1 MFSVST
7 RLSTTGLVRN
17 WWLVGFCLLITIIGV
32 AVPQP
37 VAAHAALKSSSPA
50 SGDVL
55 DTAPSTIQA
64 RFTEPLE
71 RSYSRMVLYDRNGVE
86 VEGTSLSEGAD
97 AFTMELTV
105 PPDLPHDTY
114 SVLWRTLSEAD
125 GHSAQNFFAFTIGTN
140 VDIAP
145 VAIPG
150 ANETADTA
158 PQWAKTFSRWAALVG
173 AALLI
178 AAWPI
183 WSVVIRP
190 ALDPVRGEGLA
201 IARRMRRFVRI
212 AVALAVAGSVFALL
226 VQSLVIPDGTIL
238 DKVISTLGQ
247 TRYGHLW
254 LARIGLIAI
263 LGIVLAACGWWFMRK
278 RQVEGVVA
286 WTVAAAVTLPFSL
299 TAHASARPAGRTF
312 AVVADALHLAAA
324 STWIGG
330 LAILFT
336 VLLPG
341 LRSVAVAERRRVLAI
356 AIPRFS
362 ILALIAVATLGI
374 TGFYAGWLHVGNL
387 SALTSTD
394 YGRSLIVK
402 LVLLLAVLAIAAV
415 NLFVI
420 QRRLARGTGKAG
432 NSAWSRRLRWT
443 IGGELVLVLLMLVA
457 VGQLTSLQPAREVM
471 VERARQISASFT
483 ADGTDATLLIAPG
496 IAGSNHLRLEVD
508 GRTLPS
514 GTEALL
520 RLTIP
525 DRQNLGT
532 KEIQLARA
540 SDNAFEHHGSELSI
554 ADDWTV
560 TVIIRRPGAAP
571 IEAEQ
576 TVTIGT
582 TPPDVE
588 VPGDPWRFSTTG
600 GVAGLA
606 LVLLGVAGI
615 LMTVAA
621 GQTRRMQKE
630 TGGLGIV
637 ALLLGLVL
645 LFQARI
651 DPALAN
657 VAGGDA
663 IDPADAAMVTR
674 GEAIY
679 GSACLSCHGP
689 GLRGDGPAGVDMQPP
704 PADFGDSHT
713 MVHSEADLIYWVRNG
728 KQGTGMP
735 AFGDTLS
742 DQDMLDVLSYIERRQ
757 QDLGSPGT
765 PVTAPIESGHR
776 RVER

>member
-7 RLSTTGLVRN
+7 RLSTTGLVRH

-37 VAAHAALKSSSPA
+37 VAAHAALESSSPA

-55 DTAPSTIQA
+55 DTVPSTIRA

-71 RSYSRMVLYDRNGVE
+71 RSYSRMALYDRNGVE
-86 VEGTSLSEGAD
+86 VEGTSLSPGTDE
-97 AFTMELTV
+97 FTMELTV
-105 PPDLPHDTY
+105 PPDLPNGTY

-125 GHSAQNFFAFTIGTN
+125 GHSTQNFFAFTIGTN
-140 VDIAP
+140 ADIAT

-150 ANETADTA
+150 SDETDSAT
-158 PQWAKTFSRWAALVG
+158 PQWAKTSSRWAALVG

-178 AAWPI
+178 AAWPV

-190 ALDPVRGEGLA
+190 ALGPVRGEGPA
-201 IARRMRRFVRI
+201 IARRMRRFVRV

-226 VQSLVIPDGTIL
+226 VQSLTIPDGTIL

-247 TRYGHLW
+247 TRYGQLW
-254 LARIGLIAI
+254 LVRIGLIVI
-263 LGIVLAACGWWFMRK
+263 LGVVLAACGWWFTRK
-278 RQVEGVVA
+278 RQVEGIIA
-286 WTVAAAVTLPFSL
+286 WIVAAAVTLPFSL
-299 TAHASARPAGRTF
+299 TAHASAQPAGRTF
-312 AVVADALHLAAA
+312 AVVADVLHLAAA
-324 STWIGG
+324 SAWIGG

-341 LRSVAVAERRRVLAI
+341 LRSVAAAERRSVLAV

-362 ILALIAVATLGI
+362 IFALIAVATLGI

-394 YGRSLIVK
+394 YGRSLIIK

-420 QRRLARGTGKAG
+420 QRRLARGTGNAG
-432 NSAWSRRLRWT
+432 NPAWSRRLRWT
-443 IGGELVLVLLMLVA
+443 IGGELVLVLLMLAA

-471 VERARQISASFT
+471 VERARQISVPFT

-525 DRQNLGT
+525 DRQGLGT

-540 SDNAFEHHGSELSI
+540 SDTAFEHHGSELSI
-554 ADDWTV
+554 AGDWAV
-560 TVIIRRPGAAP
+560 TMIIRPPGAAP
-571 IEAEQ
+571 IEGEQ
-576 TVTIGT
+576 VVTIGT
-582 TPPDVE
+582 TPPDVD

-606 LVLLGVAGI
+606 LILLGVAGV
-615 LMTVAA
+615 LVAIVA

-657 VAGGDA
+657 AAGGDA
-663 IDPADAAMVTR
+663 IDPADIAMVTR

-679 GSACLSCHGP
+679 RSVCLSCHGA
-689 GLRGDGPAGVDMQPP
+689 GLRGDGPAGVGMQPP
-704 PADFGDSHT
+704 PADFGDPHT

-742 DQDMLDVLSYIERRQ
+742 DQEMLDVLSYIERRQ

-765 PVTAPIESGHR
+765 PVTAPIESDNR